1 MAQTWE
7 SGHACALPLWT
18 GLDTLGHHGSIIVDG
33 LPART
38 QECSAR
44 ICMRD
49 APPWPRLLE
58 RQQHA
63 KVRRLCTRHGQKPAL
78 SCGNGNIVI
87 VIYQ

>member
-49 APPWPRLLE
+49 APPLAAAAGAPTTCKSA
-58 RQQHA
+58 Q
-63 KVRRLCTRHGQKPAL
+63 AL
-78 SCGNGNIVI
+78 YSSWTKACII
-87 VIYQ
+87 LWEW